1 MMKLKMFMKD
11 YKITIIVSFIVI
23 LLGLLIYILYSQFF
37 NKNGDYKEFANDYFS
52 LKYDENWHVSKTSD
66 DAIDLENSSD
76 STVNMSIVQLSEE
89 YKYSDIDEVI
99 DEVIYNIGIQ
109 NPKYNVIAKESA
121 TITKN
126 NYDGYELLYE
136 MDEEQI
142 LVIIA
147 KYNDKLL
154 ITTFSSTNDYFD
166 MLLDSVHNIV
176 YNFEF
181 KEEKL
186 DFTYQM
192 EAIKTNAITWEE
204 NENLNSK
211 LKENNKYSIAD
222 NHFLVEYSIP
232 ENFELSYYDSSS
244 NYLDFNG
251 DLEGNIILK
260 ADVIRLNMFEYL
272 NSESNGLNY
281 NMKNIRDDSKTYT
294 DLKETL
300 QKIDNPDINGY
311 IFKASYDYKSTY
323 VSSYNEDIY
332 MIYEL
337 DNRRTF
343 VIQINS
349 KDESITKEFI
359 DSIKLINKKKYAEF
373 TYRNIE
379 NDNLVNELKARIK
392 DYSATTQKYY
402 SMNLY
407 TPKKYREIDK
417 GNNMYDSRYFGYGY
431 DEEISE
437 YDTNICYNLSVLEYN
452 EKRSST
458 ATSCYQSHTYTSVIS
473 NGQIVL
479 NGKTFY
485 KFSGTF
491 NAKNVDYMD
500 TLLFYKLENGGYIS
514 IIISDKNGNINE
526 TMLNE
531 ITNFNI
537 ETKDF

>member
-1 MMKLKMFMKD
+1 MKLKMFMKD

-23 LLGLLIYILYSQFF
+23 LLGVLIYILYSQFF
-37 NKNGDYKEFANDYFS
+37 NKNVAYKEFSNDYFS
-52 LKYDENWHVSKTSD
+52 LNYDANWRISKTSD
-66 DAIDLENSSD
+66 DTINLEHGSD

-89 YKYSDIDEVI
+89 YKYSNIDEVM

-109 NPKYNVIAKESA
+109 NPKYNMIAKEPT

-126 NYDGYELLYE
+126 NYDGYKLLYE
-136 MDEEQI
+136 TEEEQV

-154 ITTFSSTNDYFD
+154 ITTFTSTNDYFD

-192 EAIKTNAITWEE
+192 EDIKTNAITWKE
-204 NENLNSK
+204 NENLNSE
-211 LKENNKYSIAD
+211 LKENNKYSIA
-222 NHFLVEYSIP
+222 NNNFLVEYSIP
-232 ENFELSYYDSSS
+232 KNFELSDYDSSS
-244 NYLDFNG
+244 NYFNFRG

-260 ADVIRLNMFEYL
+260 ANVSGLNMYEYL

-281 NMKNIRDDSKTYT
+281 DMKNIRDDSKTYT

-300 QKIDNPDINGY
+300 QKIDDPDVNGY
-311 IFKASYDYKSTY
+311 IFKASYDYESTY
-323 VSSYNEDIY
+323 SSSYNENVYI
-332 MIYEL
+332 IYEL

-343 VIQINS
+343 VIEINS
-349 KDESITKEFI
+349 EDESITKELI
-359 DSIKLINKKKYAEF
+359 DSIKFINKKKYAEF
-373 TYRNIE
+373 IYRNIE
-379 NDNLVNELKARIK
+379 NDNLINELKAKIN

-402 SMNLY
+402 SINLY

-417 GNNMYDSRYFGYGY
+417 GNNMYDSRYFGDGY
-431 DEEISE
+431 DEENDE

-452 EKRSST
+452 ETKPST
-458 ATSCYQSHTYTSVIS
+458 TSSCYKNYTYTNVIS
-473 NGQIVL
+473 NGQIIL

-491 NAKNVDYMD
+491 SANNVDYID

-514 IIISDKNGNINE
+514 IIISDKNGDIAE
-526 TMLNE
+526 ATLDE
-531 ITNFNI
+531 LTNFNI
-537 ETKDF
+537 EIKDF